1 VLQAA
6 LFSHMTS
13 TFGARLRQHRE
24 EQAIALSAIAQQTK
38 IKVSLLEGLERDDLS
53 YWPTGIFRRAYVRAY
68 AAAVGLRPDTVL
80 NEFLDA
86 YPEPVD
92 PADLPAGGTGS
103 DTARAYGGM
112 PMRLRD
118 VMGSAMGSL
127 SRFRRAA
134 IANDRS
140 RPVAQPAPAVLSD
153 ATALGVSALPHGLI
167 HEEPFAIRSPIELED
182 VRAPELDCGSE
193 LERIAEPERV
203 SEPERPPEPRWEPE
217 LDLLAAASVCT
228 ALGQAENASQVQALL
243 GDASTILG
251 ARGLILWVWD
261 DLAAELKPVLAH
273 GYPESV
279 LAQLGGVGPD
289 ADNLTAAAFRSCQGM
304 AVHGSDQASSALA
317 VPLLT
322 PSACAGVLAI
332 ELPNGAE
339 QSGSVWAVATF
350 FAAMLSQLF
359 GGAAHA

>member
-1 VLQAA
+1 
-6 LFSHMTS
+6 MTS
-13 TFGARLRQHRE
+13 TLGARLRQHRE
-24 EQAIALSAIAQQTK
+24 EQAIPLSAIAQQTK
-38 IKVSLLEGLERDDLS
+38 IKVSLLEALERDDLS

-68 AAAVGLRPDTVL
+68 AAAVGLRPDAVL
-80 NEFLDA
+80 GEFLDA

-92 PADLPAGGTGS
+92 PADLPPGGTG
-103 DTARAYGGM
+103 DGARAYGRM

-140 RPVAQPAPAVLSD
+140 RPVGQPAPAVLPE
-153 ATALGVSALPHGLI
+153 AAPPEWPPGVLN
-167 HEEPFAIRSPIELED
+167 EEPFAIRSAIELDD
-182 VRAPELDCGSE
+182 VPAPEPAHEPESERATESERAPQ
-193 LERIAEPERV
+193 LEPQ
-203 SEPERPPEPRWEPE
+203 PEPWREPE
-217 LDLLAAASVCT
+217 LDLLAAANVCT

-261 DLAAELKPVLAH
+261 DPSAALKPALAH

-304 AVHGSDQASSALA
+304 AVHGSDHASSALA

-359 GGAAHA
+359 GGAAHG